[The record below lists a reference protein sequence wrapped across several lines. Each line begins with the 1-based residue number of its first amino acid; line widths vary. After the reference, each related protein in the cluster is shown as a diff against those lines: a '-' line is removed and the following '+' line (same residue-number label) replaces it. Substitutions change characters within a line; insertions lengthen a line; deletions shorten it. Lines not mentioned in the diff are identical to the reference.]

1 MDRIEEAARCQTL
14 PQLHIA
20 KINENDAAFQSF
32 RDTPTSSNQ
41 ESCNYILIR
50 PSKEEQANIMR
61 ERFC

>member
-1 MDRIEEAARCQTL
+1 MDRIEEAARYQTL

-41 ESCNYILIR
+41 ES
-50 PSKEEQANIMR
+50 
-61 ERFC
+61 